1 MKINKSKTFFNK
13 FGIPLNLHYLCPKF
27 TTMAKRCIIT
37 ISLFCIT
44 TLSLFSQNVGVSLN
58 GQEGNIFYH
67 TVEQGQTV
75 YGISIM
81 YNVSEEDIYRLNPSS
96 REFIKI
102 GETLKIPQKET
113 LNVSNKVIDNVYV
126 FHTIQ
131 PKETLFG
138 VSRTYNLTVED
149 LTKANPGIS
158 PQTFAVGK
166 NIRIPV
172 ALTQLPITEKRT
184 VTKEIDYTVKRRE
197 TIFSLCKTFN
207 ITSDQLLQLNPE
219 LSKGLKAGMVIKIP
233 VETDEIVTIAPDQ
246 NEYDINVLMA
256 NRNSYQK
263 VDVIKIALLLPFIT
277 SDKRISETRI
287 EFYEG
292 FLLAV
297 QNMRNSGIPIELW
310 LYDIGDG
317 IQKTKEV
324 LQNEQ
329 LISMNLLIG
338 GNTNEQTIELIA
350 DFALKNGSKYV
361 VPFSARSDQLTSSN
375 ASIFQV
381 NTPYQY
387 LYPYA
392 TAMGCS
398 LFSNYNIVFVAS
410 SDNDTREDKAQFVR
424 TFKADLAQRNI
435 SFRDITYNQGTF
447 TTDINAFLSSTK
459 PNLIVPMSSSLEI
472 LNKIKGPLRVLTES
486 KPTNYITLFGYPEWQ
501 RYTDECLEDFYM
513 LNTHIYSSFFANS
526 MSPDIQQ
533 FNAKYTYWFNKN
545 MIQAYPKYAM
555 LGYDIGMFFISA
567 IHSFGANFENNI
579 RQVNYDSLQ
588 YGFNFERVNNWG
600 GFINTN
606 LYMVRYQKDFTI
618 TRSGK

>member
-1 MKINKSKTFFNK
+1 MTK
-13 FGIPLNLHYLCPKF
+13 C
-27 TTMAKRCIIT
+27 CIIS
-37 ISLFCIT
+37 ISMFFVTAFSL
-44 TLSLFSQNVGVSLN
+44 LSQDVPFSLN
-58 GQEGNIFYH
+58 GPEENIFYH

-102 GETLKIPQKET
+102 GEILKIPQKGT
-113 LNVSNKVIDNVYV
+113 LNVSSEVTDKMYV

-149 LTKANPGIS
+149 LTVANPGLTS
-158 PQTFAVGK
+158 QTFAAGR

-172 ALTQLPITEKRT
+172 VGAQLPITEKRT
-184 VTKEIDYTVKRRE
+184 VIKEIDYTVKRRE
-197 TIFSLCKTFN
+197 TMYSLCRTFN
-207 ITSDQLLQLNPE
+207 VTSDQLISLNPE

-233 VETDEIVTIAPDQ
+233 VETEETVTIMPSDR
-246 NEYDINVLMA
+246 NEYDISALMA
-256 NRNSYQK
+256 YRNNYQK
-263 VDVIKIALLLPFIT
+263 VDVIKIALLLPFTT
-277 SDKRISETRI
+277 SDKRISDTRT

-297 QNMRNSGIPIELW
+297 KNMRDSGIVIDLS

-317 IQKTKEV
+317 VQKTQEI
-324 LQNEQ
+324 LRNEPF
-329 LISMNLLIG
+329 LNTNLLIG

-350 DFALKNGSKYV
+350 DFALKNGIKYV
-361 VPFSARSDQLTSSN
+361 DPFSARSDYLSSRN
-375 ASIFQV
+375 ASVFQV

-387 LYPYA
+387 LYAYA
-392 TAMGCS
+392 TALGCS
-398 LFSNYNIVFVAS
+398 LFSNYNIVFVTTRE
-410 SDNDTREDKAQFVR
+410 NDPREDKTPFVR
-424 TFKADLAQRNI
+424 TFKADLTQRNI
-435 SFRDITYNQGTF
+435 PFRDLTYNEGTF
-447 TTDINAFLSSTK
+447 ATDINAFLSSTK
-459 PNLIVPMSSSLEI
+459 PNVFVPLSSSLET
-472 LNKIKGPLRVLTES
+472 LNKIRGPLRTIADS
-486 KPTNYITLFGYPEWQ
+486 RPSNQITLFGYPEWQ
-501 RYTDECLEDFYM
+501 RYADECLEDFYA
-513 LNTHIYSSFFANS
+513 LNTHIYTSFYANS
-526 MSPDIQQ
+526 LSADVQQ

-545 MIQAYPKYAM
+545 MNPAYPKYAM

-567 IHSFGANFENNI
+567 IHSFGANFENNL

-588 YGFNFERVNNWG
+588 YGFHFERVNNWG

-606 LYMVRYQKDFTI
+606 LYIVRYQKDFTI